1 MHTNRRKS
9 EAPAAGAVPAR
20 QRLQITT
27 ITLPESSQYL
37 DALLQLQTR
46 IQLGLDTQELFG
58 LLHVHGLS
66 PRWIST
72 PGVEGLATLS
82 VELPEHPPLLL
93 TCKTTRITLH

>member
-1 MHTNRRKS
+1 MHTNRHKPDDS
-9 EAPAAGAVPAR
+9 VAAALPAR

-37 DALLQLQTR
+37 DSLLQLQTR
-46 IQLGLDTQELFG
+46 IQLGLDAQELFG

-72 PGVEGLATLS
+72 PGVDGLATLS
-82 VELPEHPPLLL
+82 VELPEQAPLLL
-93 TCKTTRITLH
+93 TCRTTRITLH